1 MTNMFN
7 KYDYDWA
14 NEYIVLYESADEL
27 IVLHRNIMRNEEFIL
42 LSGQSSADSSTEA
55 KYLLDFVEYDQLIP
69 HQFKIRGYHKRKDN
83 FQLFKAFFGQSIS
96 DFFNTIRS
104 F

>member
-1 MTNMFN
+1 MRSKQKEMTNMYN
-7 KYDYDWA
+7 KHDDYDWA

-55 KYLLDFVEYDQLIP
+55 KYLLDFVEYELLIP
-69 HQFKIRGYHKRKDN
+69 HKFKIRGYHKICYRFDSSNLRFHCN
-83 FQLFKAFFGQSIS
+83 F
-96 DFFNTIRS
+96 
-104 F
+104 